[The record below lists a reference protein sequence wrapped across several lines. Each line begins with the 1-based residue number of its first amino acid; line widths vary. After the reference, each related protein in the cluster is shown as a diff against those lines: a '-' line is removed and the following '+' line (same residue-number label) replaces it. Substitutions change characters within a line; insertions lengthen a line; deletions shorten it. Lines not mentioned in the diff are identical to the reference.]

1 MKKRVLCFFICVVLA
16 ASLIAGCDMDVK
28 NLVSSYDTK
37 KIDKSIIE
45 GNTQFAFD
53 IFKLLN
59 EEDSGKNVFISP
71 LSISSALAMTYNG
84 AGTTTKDGMAKAL
97 RYEGI
102 EMEDLNTSF
111 RGLTAYLNSIKDVR
125 LNVANSIWIKEG
137 EEIQQEFL
145 STNKKVFSAHIE
157 ELDFSKADSADKINK
172 WISNATKGKIDKM
185 LEPPI
190 PSDVIMYLINA
201 IYFKGQWR
209 EKFNPKMTQTS
220 KFHTEDGRSEDVEM
234 MYRNGKA
241 EFGTVE
247 GNKVVRLPYGKGK
260 IAMYCVLPDEGVKI
274 DDFIKSLN
282 AGKWNVIRNSVSEM
296 EEVILKI
303 PKFKMEYGIKE
314 LNESLKAL
322 GMEEAFNNSADF
334 SGIGEGVY
342 ISSVIHKAV
351 IEVNEEG
358 SEAAGVTV
366 VEMTKS
372 AAPEPMQFIA
382 DRPFL
387 FVIADDETGSILFM
401 GKMCDVN

>member
-1 MKKRVLCFFICVVLA
+1 MKERVLCFFIFVVLA
-16 ASLIAGCDMDVK
+16 TFLIVGCDTVVD

-37 KIDKSIIE
+37 KIDKDLIE
-45 GNTQFAFD
+45 GNTQFVFD

-59 EEDSGKNVFISP
+59 EEGSGKNIFISP

-84 AGTTTKDGMAKAL
+84 ARTTTKDEMAKAL
-97 RYEGI
+97 RCEGI
-102 EMEDLNTSF
+102 EMEDFNASF
-111 RGLTAYLNSIKDVR
+111 RELTAYLNGIKGVK
-125 LNVANSIWIKEG
+125 LNIANSIWIKEG
-137 EEIQQEFL
+137 EEIRQEFL
-145 STNKKVFSAHIE
+145 STNKKGFGAHIE
-157 ELDFSKADSADKINK
+157 ELDFSKANSADKINK
-172 WISNATKGKIDKM
+172 WISGATKGKIDKM

-190 PSDVIMYLINA
+190 SSDVIMYLINA

-209 EKFNPKMTQTS
+209 EKFTPKMTHTS
-220 KFHTEDGRSEDVEM
+220 QFHTEDGRSEDVEM
-234 MYRNGKA
+234 MYWNGKG

-282 AGKWNVIRNSVSEM
+282 AGKWNEIKSSVSEM
-296 EEVILKI
+296 DDVMLKM

-314 LNESLKAL
+314 LNENLKIL
-322 GMEEAFNNSADF
+322 GMEEAFSDSADF
-334 SGIGEGVY
+334 SGIGKGIY

-358 SEAAGVTV
+358 SKATGATIAEMSKSVTG
-366 VEMTKS
+366 
-372 AAPEPMQFIA
+372 EPMQFIA
-382 DRPFL
+382 DRSFL

-401 GKMCDVN
+401 GKMCRGN